1 MARLIKQTRLV
12 AYVCPFLFVGMF
24 LTAANVYAQQAEIKI
39 SSDPWVP
46 WVLSAEDD
54 GAPNGI
60 AIDLANEIFSRM
72 DVPIDISIYPYK
84 RCLFQMETGKRDMLL
99 MAKKT
104 PEREKFMLYSDVV
117 VNDPQLLYY
126 ATQHKEDFEWSELSD
141 LKGATI
147 GVVLGFDYGQLTQY
161 AKKTHDYSLIVS
173 SDDDTNL
180 RILLAGRIDLLAM
193 NRSTADHLIKKNPEL
208 KGKIRAAT
216 NPISVAEF
224 HFAISRKGNATHLLP
239 RINETIAEM
248 NSDGSLERILR
259 QQ

>member
-12 AYVCPFLFVGMF
+12 AYVCTFLFVGMF
-24 LTAANVYAQQAEIKI
+24 LTAANVHAQQAEIKI
-39 SSDPWVP
+39 SSDPWAP

-54 GAPNGI
+54 SAPNGI

-161 AKKTHDYSLIVS
+161 AKAHDYSLIVS
-173 SDDDTNL
+173 NDDDTNL

-239 RINETIAEM
+239 RINETIADM